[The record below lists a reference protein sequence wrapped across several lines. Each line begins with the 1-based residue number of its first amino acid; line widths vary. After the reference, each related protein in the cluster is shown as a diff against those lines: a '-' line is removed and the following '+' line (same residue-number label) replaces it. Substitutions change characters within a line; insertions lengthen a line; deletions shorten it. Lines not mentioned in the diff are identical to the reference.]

1 MNHCFGTHD
10 AHYSL
15 SSGEGPLL
23 RNQPSNQ
30 RRSKRRCV
38 HGREYDVVSQGS
50 HGSVHRRGG
59 GPRRGRGGVFSGGG
73 GGGPPR
79 SQTIPPAGGK
89 KTGPPPPPPRR
100 RARS

>member
-59 GPRRGRGGVFSGGG
+59 GRGGGRGGVFARSGGRDPPGRENPTAEGEKKKGQNHRAPHG
-73 GGGPPR
+73 GDRG
-79 SQTIPPAGGK
+79 
-89 KTGPPPPPPRR
+89 
-100 RARS
+100 

>member
-10 AHYSL
+10 AHSSL

-59 GPRRGRGGVFSGGG
+59 GRARGRGAVLAAGG

-79 SQTIPPAGGK
+79 KETPPGEGAKRSGPNPPAAE
-89 KTGPPPPPPRR
+89 
-100 RARS
+100 ARP